1 MSVPDPNPKK
11 DPKKIKEI
19 LLENGLF
26 QTIDGEYIAASII
39 GRIIPDRKK
48 GTAIVKDKHGN
59 RIATLRWP
67 QQ

>member
-1 MSVPDPNPKK
+1 MSVPDPKK

-48 GTAIVKDKHGN
+48 GTALVKDKNGN
-59 RIATLRWP
+59 RIAILRWP
-67 QQ
+67 HQ

>member
-1 MSVPDPNPKK
+1 MSVPDPKK

-48 GTAIVKDKHGN
+48 GTALVKDKHGN
-59 RIATLRWP
+59 RIAILRWP
-67 QQ
+67 HQ